1 MISSLRL
8 VRPLNLI
15 IIAITMYGCRYF
27 ILATNSFQKVNDV
40 PLAFGLL
47 VLSTILIAAGGNVI
61 NDYFDIKADRV
72 NKPEKLIVGRLINKR
87 KAILFHWILNGFA
100 FLLGIGLSIYFK
112 SASIVFIQLIS
123 INLLWF
129 YSLHFKRKV
138 FVGNFVVA
146 VLTGM
151 IPMLVIIYFEV
162 LNNFGSPFSP
172 FNENTWS
179 NILNYNY
186 IYVLAIMAFI
196 QNFAREIVKDMEDV
210 DGDRL
215 LHAKTIPMALGFART
230 KVLVSGILFFTPL
243 IYFFFIIDNQ
253 LASFGLTFWTSI
265 GWMIA
270 SILDLAGIALFTFS
284 SKDQLKRNQLL
295 IKISMLFGVLT
306 TFQVYLNYL
315 MYGN

>member
-1 MISSLRL
+1 
-8 VRPLNLI
+8 
-15 IIAITMYGCRYF
+15 MYGCRYF

-162 LNNFGSPFSP
+162 LNNFGSPFTP
-172 FNENTWS
+172 FNEQTWS

-270 SILDLAGIALFTFS
+270 SLLDLAGIALFTFS

>member
-1 MISSLRL
+1 MISTLRL

-15 IIAITMYGCRYF
+15 IIAFTMYGCRYF

-162 LNNFGSPFSP
+162 LNNFGSPFTP
-172 FNENTWS
+172 FNEQTWS

>member
-40 PLAFGLL
+40 PIAFGLL
-47 VLSTILIAAGGNVI
+47 VLSTLLIAAGGNVI

-72 NKPEKLIVGRLINKR
+72 NKPEKLIVGKLINKR
-87 KAILFHWILNGFA
+87 KAILFHWILNAIA
-100 FLLGIGLSIYFK
+100 FLTGIGLSIYFK
-112 SASIVFIQLIS
+112 TASIVFIQLIS

-129 YSLHFKRKV
+129 YSLHFKRKI
-138 FVGNFVVA
+138 FLGNFVVA

-151 IPMLVIIYFEV
+151 IPILVIIYFEV
-162 LNNFGSPFSP
+162 LNNFGKPFSP
-172 FNENTWS
+172 FHENTWS

-210 DGDRL
+210 DGDKL
-215 LHAKTIPMALGFART
+215 LHAKTIPMVLGFART

-265 GWMIA
+265 GWLIA
-270 SILDLAGIALFTFS
+270 SLFDLGGIALFTFS
-284 SKDQLKRNQLL
+284 TNNQLKSNQLL
-295 IKISMLFGVLT
+295 IKVSMLFGVLT
-306 TFQVYLNYL
+306 TFHVYLNYL
-315 MYGN
+315 VYGS

>member
-1 MISSLRL
+1 MMSTLRL

-15 IIAITMYGCRYF
+15 IIAVTMYGCRYF

-87 KAILFHWILNGFA
+87 KAILFHWVLNGIA
-100 FLLGIGLSIYFK
+100 FLLGISLSIYFK
-112 SASIVFIQLIS
+112 SVSIVFIQLIS

-138 FVGNFVVA
+138 FIGNFVVA
-146 VLTGM
+146 LLTGM

-162 LNNFGSPFSP
+162 LNNFGKQFSP

-179 NILNYNY
+179 NVLNYNY

-210 DGDRL
+210 EGDKL
-215 LHAKTIPMALGFART
+215 LHAKTIPMVLGFSRT

-265 GWMIA
+265 GWLIA
-270 SILDLAGIALFTFS
+270 SLIDLGGITLFTFS
-284 SKDQLKRNQLL
+284 ATNQLKSNQLL

-306 TFQVYLNYL
+306 TFHVYINYL
-315 MYGN
+315 VYGI

>member
-1 MISSLRL
+1 MISTLRL

-15 IIAITMYGCRYF
+15 IIACTMYGCRYF

-146 VLTGM
+146 VLT
-151 IPMLVIIYFEV
+151 
-162 LNNFGSPFSP
+162 
-172 FNENTWS
+172 
-179 NILNYNY
+179 
-186 IYVLAIMAFI
+186 
-196 QNFAREIVKDMEDV
+196 
-210 DGDRL
+210 
-215 LHAKTIPMALGFART
+215 
-230 KVLVSGILFFTPL
+230 
-243 IYFFFIIDNQ
+243 
-253 LASFGLTFWTSI
+253 
-265 GWMIA
+265 
-270 SILDLAGIALFTFS
+270 
-284 SKDQLKRNQLL
+284 
-295 IKISMLFGVLT
+295 
-306 TFQVYLNYL
+306 
-315 MYGN
+315 

>member
-1 MISSLRL
+1 MISTLRL
-8 VRPLNLI
+8 IRPLNLI

-87 KAILFHWILNGFA
+87 KAILFHWVLNGIA
-100 FLLGIGLSIYFK
+100 FLIGLGLSIYFK

-138 FVGNFVVA
+138 FTGNFVVA
-146 VLTGM
+146 LLTGM

-162 LNNFGSPFSP
+162 LNNFGRAFSP
-172 FNENTWS
+172 FHENTWS
-179 NILNYNY
+179 NVLNYNY
-186 IYVLAIMAFI
+186 IYALAIMAFI

-210 DGDRL
+210 DGDKL
-215 LHAKTIPMALGFART
+215 LHAKTIPMVLGFART

-253 LASFGLTFWTSI
+253 LVSFGLTFWTSI
-265 GWMIA
+265 GWLIA
-270 SILDLAGIALFTFS
+270 SLFDLGGIALFTFS
-284 SKDQLKRNQLL
+284 ATNQLKRNQLL

-306 TFQVYLNYL
+306 TFHVYFTHLI
-315 MYGN
+315 YGS

>member
-1 MISSLRL
+1 M
-8 VRPLNLI
+8 
-15 IIAITMYGCRYF
+15 
-27 ILATNSFQKVNDV
+27 
-40 PLAFGLL
+40 
-47 VLSTILIAAGGNVI
+47 
-61 NDYFDIKADRV
+61 
-72 NKPEKLIVGRLINKR
+72 IVGRLINKR

-162 LNNFGSPFSP
+162 LNNFGSPFTP
-172 FNENTWS
+172 FNEQTWS

-270 SILDLAGIALFTFS
+270 SLLDLAGIALFTFS
-284 SKDQLKRNQLL
+284 SKDKLKMNQLL